1 MKNLLL
7 TATILIISI
16 AVKAQVGMQFVSQ
29 QHQQIKFDTAYNA
42 YFIDS
47 DSYKVAFIEVIK
59 NAVILGGTK
68 VLLSN
73 DNIQSIGKK
82 ESFTINT
89 QNENGAVVKLAF
101 WFMDGELEE
110 ISFTDNN
117 KVTTSYKDITVNSGD
132 VASRKKR

>member
-1 MKNLLL
+1 M
-7 TATILIISI
+7 
-16 AVKAQVGMQFVSQ
+16 
-29 QHQQIKFDTAYNA
+29 
-42 YFIDS
+42 
-47 DSYKVAFIEVIK
+47 AFIEVIK